1 MALLSEGVED
11 AQEKIL
17 RLVRRA
23 RKVGLRVNVKKT
35 QIMRLNCPDD
45 RRVSIDGREL
55 EEVGEFCYLGSLL
68 TPYGGSVEDVANRLR
83 KARGAFESL
92 RGVWSSREISRKTK
106 LVFYCSIV
114 ESTLLYGSECW
125 SLTRSLEKHLQ
136 VFYLNRILNFDLL
149 ETTEQTDIIF
159 KIIDRK

>member
-1 MALLSEGVED
+1 
-11 AQEKIL
+11 
-17 RLVRRA
+17 
-23 RKVGLRVNVKKT
+23 
-35 QIMRLNCPDD
+35 MRLNCPDD
-45 RRVSIDGREL
+45 RRVSIDGWEL

-125 SLTRSLEKHLQ
+125 SLTISLEKRLQ
-136 VFYLNRILNFDLL
+136 VFQRKCLRRILVFFYPNRILNFDLL
-149 ETTEQTDIIF
+149 ERTGQTDIII
-159 KIIDRK
+159 KIID